1 MTDTPLPSS
10 RRNDTFR
17 ALTWMTG
24 AIVSFISMAVAAR
37 AVSFDLDTFEIML
50 WRSVTGVVIVCAVL
64 TARGLWGQVNAR
76 QPGLHGIRNLAHF
89 TGQNLWFYAITVIPL
104 AQVFALEFTSP
115 LWVLILAPLILGE
128 RMTKTRWL
136 SAGIGFVGIL
146 IVARP
151 GTGEINA
158 GVICAALAAIGFA
171 TTNVLTRR
179 LTRTASVACILF
191 WLTVLQ
197 AIFGLIAA
205 GYDGDIRLPSAV
217 TAPWLL
223 LIGCAGLLAHF
234 CLTNALRLA
243 PASVVMP
250 VDFARLPLVAILGA
264 LVYAEPLDPWVLLGA
279 AVIFAGNFLNIRA
292 ETRA

>member
-1 MTDTPLPSS
+1 MDDSGQKRADTL
-10 RRNDTFR
+10 R
-17 ALTWMTG
+17 ALVWMTG

-50 WRSVTGVVIVCAVL
+50 WRSVTGIIIVCAVL
-64 TARGLWGQVNAR
+64 TTRGLWGQVNAR
-76 QPGLHGIRNLAHF
+76 QMRLHGIRNLAHF

-115 LWVLILAPLILGE
+115 LWVLLLAPLILGE
-128 RMTKTRWL
+128 RMTKVRGL
-136 SAGIGFVGIL
+136 SALIGFAGIL
-146 IVARP
+146 IVTRP

-158 GVICAALAAIGFA
+158 GVICAAVAAIGFA
-171 TTNVLTRR
+171 TTNVLTRK

-197 AIFGLIAA
+197 ALFGLICA
-205 GYDGDIRLPSAV
+205 GYDGDLRLPSAV

-250 VDFARLPLVAILGA
+250 VDFARLPLVAVIGA
-264 LVYAEPLDPWVLLGA
+264 LIYAEPLDPWVLLGA
-279 AVIFAGNFLNIRA
+279 AVIFAGNYLNIRA